1 MVRPLTYQDVQAHNN
16 WAQLKNRAIKPKPYA
31 GAPIRV
37 SGIGR
42 AEAVPNIAVITGQ
55 IETTAKADDVAV
67 DKAAKIINAV
77 QDALKDQQAELNFT
91 QISAVEK
98 RDEDCQTHNTETGI
112 RHGEIVSDNAYN
124 SNIKSQIE
132 RGINTKSKPR
142 QPKPRMD
149 LKLCPV
155 LETQARIGFVVR
167 IAPADAA
174 ANVINILTTAG
185 VEKVDLFG
193 YDFENYD
200 TLYKE
205 AAAKA
210 VEDAK
215 AKAELI
221 ARRAGTQL
229 KEITDFT
236 VDRPE
241 RTSRFGPQ
249 AMIVSNH
256 GNRNIAAGRYNNM
269 DGPVLHSGPNV
280 DYVITPAVYRTVT
293 ETVVVQEASTELVT
307 IPAVYETVTETL
319 VVQEA
324 STELVAIPATSYNP
338 ARVEERII
346 PAVTKQI
353 SRRVVRTPAS
363 TQERV
368 IPAVTKQETRRVV
381 KTPARAERIAPENE
395 SANNALKMSLAGTR
409 TITVNAALTY
419 SYTTPIDGTLPKP
432 ETSR

>member
-1 MVRPLTYQDVQAHNN
+1 MVRPLTYQDVQTHNN

-31 GAPIRV
+31 GTPIQV

-67 DKAAKIINAV
+67 DKAAKVINAV

-98 RDEDCQTHNTETGI
+98 RDEDCQTHNIETGI

-124 SNIKSQIE
+124 SNIKAQIE

-142 QPKPRMD
+142 DPKPRMD

-167 IAPADAA
+167 IAPADVAA
-174 ANVINILTTAG
+174 DVINILTNAG
-185 VEKVDLFG
+185 VEKVDLYG
-193 YDFENYD
+193 YDFEDYD

-205 AAAKA
+205 ASTKA
-210 VEDAK
+210 VKDAK

-229 KEITDFT
+229 TEITGFT

-256 GNRNIAAGRYNNM
+256 GNRSVAAGRYNTGASVILN
-269 DGPVLHSGPNV
+269 SGPTVEYIN
-280 DYVITPAVYRTVT
+280 TPPVFETVV
-293 ETVVVQEASTELVT
+293 EQVVVQEASTELVT
-307 IPAVYETVTETL
+307 IPAVYETIPET
-319 VVQEA
+319 VIVQ
-324 STELVAIPATSYNP
+324 PAYIAGDGSQ
-338 ARVEERII
+338 V
-346 PAVTKQI
+346 PAVTKQRY
-353 SRRVVRTPAS
+353 RRVVRTPAS

-368 IPAVTKQETRRVV
+368 IPAVTKQETRRVIRI
-381 KTPARAERIAPENE
+381 PASTVERVVPANKG
-395 SANNALKMSLAGTR
+395 ANNALKMSMAGAR

-419 SYTTPIDGTLPKP
+419 RYTTPIDGTLPKP
-432 ETSR
+432 ETSK